1 MQNATTTA
9 PVPLAGE
16 DVHRIDIPS
25 ATEDPAAYVTALL
38 DVAGDHDPFDV
49 IAKTPVWAAQLFA
62 DLPTELAETVPEPGE
77 WPAAFI
83 VGHLFDVDIVY
94 GFRWR
99 LVATE
104 DNPVYPGYDEQLWAP
119 LPRLPFRQ
127 MLDAW
132 TGLRASNVALLAALT
147 PEDWQRTGRHGEQGG
162 ETMEVMIRKVVGHDI
177 AHINQIYR
185 AIRLV
190 RRAAGLDLAELDA
203 TYASLGLR

>member
-1 MQNATTTA
+1 MTIASTD
-9 PVPLAGE
+9 VP
-16 DVHRIDIPS
+16 RIDIPS
-25 ATEDPAAYVTALL
+25 ATKEPAAYVTALL
-38 DVAGDHDPFDV
+38 EVAAERDPFDV
-49 IAKTPVWAAQLFA
+49 LAKTPVWAARLFA
-62 DLPTELAETVPEPGE
+62 DLPTELAETVPEEGE
-77 WPAAFI
+77 WPAAFT

-104 DNPVYPGYDEQLWAP
+104 DAPVYPGYDEEKWAP

-147 PEDWQRTGRHGEQGG
+147 PEDWQRTGHHGEQGG
-162 ETMEVMIRKVVGHDI
+162 ETMEVMIKKVVGHDI

-190 RRAAGLDLAELDA
+190 REAAGLEVAELDA
-203 TYASLGLR
+203 TYLALGL

>member
-1 MQNATTTA
+1 MTA
-9 PVPLAGE
+9 PTVNPTVT

-38 DVAGDHDPFDV
+38 DVAADRDWHSV
-49 IAKTPVWAAQLFA
+49 LSQTTVWATRLFA

-77 WPAAFI
+77 WPAAFV
-83 VGHLFDVDIVY
+83 VGHLFDVDVVY

-104 DNPVYPGYDEQLWAP
+104 DNPVYPGYDERLWAP

-132 TGLRASNVALLAALT
+132 SGMRASNVALLASFTA
-147 PEDWQRTGRHGEQGG
+147 EDWQRTGRHGEQGG
-162 ETMEVMIRKVVGHDI
+162 ETMEVMIRKVIGHDI

-190 RRAAGLDLAELDA
+190 REANGLEVETLDA
-203 TYASLGLR
+203 AYESFGLR

>member
-1 MQNATTTA
+1 MTVSSTE
-9 PVPLAGE
+9 VP
-16 DVHRIDIPS
+16 RIDIPS

-38 DVAGDHDPFDV
+38 EVAAERDPFDV
-49 IAKTPVWAAQLFA
+49 LAKTPVWAARLFA
-62 DLPTELAETVPEPGE
+62 DLPTELAETVPEEGE
-77 WPAAFI
+77 WPAAFT

-104 DNPVYPGYDEQLWAP
+104 DAPVYPGYDEEKWAP

-132 TGLRASNVALLAALT
+132 TGLRASNVALLAALP
-147 PEDWQRTGRHGEQGG
+147 PEDWQRTGHHGEQGG
-162 ETMEVMIRKVVGHDI
+162 ETMEVMIKKVVGHDI

-190 RRAAGLDLAELDA
+190 RQAAGLDVAELDA
-203 TYASLGLR
+203 TYLSLGL

>member
-1 MQNATTTA
+1 MSVTTEA
-9 PVPLAGE
+9 
-16 DVHRIDIPS
+16 VHRIDIPS
-25 ATEDPAAYVTALL
+25 ATTDPAAYVTALL
-38 DVAGDHDPFDV
+38 ETAGDRDPFAV
-49 IAKTPVWAAQLFA
+49 MALTPVWAARLFEE
-62 DLPTELAETVPEPGE
+62 LPVELLAEVPEEGE
-77 WPAAFI
+77 WPAAHV

-104 DNPVYPGYDEQLWAP
+104 ENPVYPGYDEELWAP
-119 LPRLPFRQ
+119 LPRLPFRA

-132 TGLRASNVALLAALT
+132 TGLRAANVALLTAL
-147 PEDWQRTGRHGEQGG
+147 PAEDWQRTGRHGEQGG

-190 RRAAGLDLAELDA
+190 RLAAGLDVVRLDEV
-203 TYASLGLR
+203 YQDLGLV

>member
-1 MQNATTTA
+1 MTITTPALST
-9 PVPLAGE
+9 VP
-16 DVHRIDIPS
+16 RIDIPS
-25 ATEDPAAYVTALL
+25 ATEDPASYVTALL
-38 DVAGDHDPFDV
+38 EVAAERDPFDV
-49 IAKTPVWAAQLFA
+49 LAKTPVWARQLFA
-62 DLPTELAETVPEPGE
+62 DLPTELAETVPEEGE
-77 WPAAFI
+77 WPAAFV

-104 DNPVYPGYDEQLWAP
+104 DNPVYPGYDEEKWAP

-132 TGLRASNVALLAALT
+132 TGLRATNVALLAALT

-162 ETMEVMIRKVVGHDI
+162 ETMEVMIQKVVGHDI

-190 RRAAGLDLAELDA
+190 RQTAGLDVTELDA
-203 TYASLGLR
+203 TYLSFSL

>member
-1 MQNATTTA
+1 MTITTD
-9 PVPLAGE
+9 VP
-16 DVHRIDIPS
+16 RIDIPS

-38 DVAGDHDPFDV
+38 EVAAERDPFDV
-49 IAKTPVWAAQLFA
+49 LAKTPVWARQLFA
-62 DLPTELAETVPEPGE
+62 DLPTELAETVPEEGE
-77 WPAAFI
+77 WPAAFV

-104 DNPVYPGYDEQLWAP
+104 DNPVYPGYDEEKWAP

-132 TGLRASNVALLAALT
+132 TGLRATNVALLAALT

-162 ETMEVMIRKVVGHDI
+162 ETMEVMIQKVVGHDI

-190 RRAAGLDLAELDA
+190 RQTAGLDVTELDA
-203 TYASLGLR
+203 TYLSFSL

>member
-1 MQNATTTA
+1 MTVTSTE
-9 PVPLAGE
+9 VP
-16 DVHRIDIPS
+16 RIDIPS

-38 DVAGDHDPFDV
+38 EVAAERDPFDV
-49 IAKTPVWAAQLFA
+49 LAKTPVWAARLFA
-62 DLPTELAETVPEPGE
+62 DLPTELAETVPEEGE
-77 WPAAFI
+77 WPAAFT

-104 DNPVYPGYDEQLWAP
+104 DAPVYPGYDEEKWAP

-132 TGLRASNVALLAALT
+132 TGLRASNVALLAALP
-147 PEDWQRTGRHGEQGG
+147 PEAWQRTGHHGEQGG
-162 ETMEVMIRKVVGHDI
+162 ETMEVMIKKVVGHDI

-190 RRAAGLDLAELDA
+190 REAAGLEVAELDA
-203 TYASLGLR
+203 TYLSLGL

>member
-1 MQNATTTA
+1 MTVSTTE
-9 PVPLAGE
+9 VP
-16 DVHRIDIPS
+16 RIDIPS

-38 DVAGDHDPFDV
+38 EVAAERDPFDV
-49 IAKTPVWAAQLFA
+49 LAKTPVWAARLFA
-62 DLPTELAETVPEPGE
+62 DLPTELAETVPEEGE
-77 WPAAFI
+77 WPAAFT

-104 DNPVYPGYDEQLWAP
+104 DAPVYPGYDEERWAP

-132 TGLRASNVALLAALT
+132 TGLRASNVALLAALP
-147 PEDWQRTGRHGEQGG
+147 PEDWQRTGHHGEQGG
-162 ETMEVMIRKVVGHDI
+162 ETMEVMIKKVVGHDI

-190 RRAAGLDLAELDA
+190 RQAAGLDVAELDA
-203 TYASLGLR
+203 TYLSLGL

>member
-1 MQNATTTA
+1 MTVSSTE
-9 PVPLAGE
+9 VP
-16 DVHRIDIPS
+16 RIDIPS

-38 DVAGDHDPFDV
+38 EVAAERDPFHV
-49 IAKTPVWAAQLFA
+49 LAKTPVWAARLFA
-62 DLPTELAETVPEPGE
+62 DLPTELAETVPEEGE
-77 WPAAFI
+77 WPAAFT

-104 DNPVYPGYDEQLWAP
+104 DAPVYPGYDEEKWAP

-132 TGLRASNVALLAALT
+132 TGLRASNVALLAALP
-147 PEDWQRTGRHGEQGG
+147 PEDWQRTGHHGEQGG
-162 ETMEVMIRKVVGHDI
+162 ETMEVMIKKVVGHDI

-190 RRAAGLDLAELDA
+190 RQAAGLDVAELDA
-203 TYASLGLR
+203 TYLSLGL

>member
-1 MQNATTTA
+1 MTTRTAAGSTATH
-9 PVPLAGE
+9 G
-16 DVHRIDIPS
+16 VHRIDIPS
-25 ATEDPAAYVTALL
+25 ATEDPAAYVSALL
-38 DVAGDHDPFDV
+38 EVAGERDAFDV
-49 IAKTPVWAAQLFA
+49 LAKTPVWAARLFA
-62 DLPTELAETVPEPGE
+62 DLSTELAETVPEPGE

-119 LPRLPFRQ
+119 LPRLPFRR

-132 TGLRASNVALLAALT
+132 TGLRASNVALLAALS

-162 ETMEVMIRKVVGHDI
+162 ESMEVMIRKVIGHDI

-190 RRAAGLDLAELDA
+190 REAAGLDVAELDA
-203 TYASLGLR
+203 TYESLGLR

>member
-1 MQNATTTA
+1 MTITTTD
-9 PVPLAGE
+9 VP
-16 DVHRIDIPS
+16 RIDIPS

-38 DVAGDHDPFDV
+38 EVAAERDPFDV
-49 IAKTPVWAAQLFA
+49 LAKTPVWARQLFA
-62 DLPTELAETVPEPGE
+62 DLPTELAETVPEEGE
-77 WPAAFI
+77 WPAAFV

-104 DNPVYPGYDEQLWAP
+104 DNPVYPGYDEEKWAP

-132 TGLRASNVALLAALT
+132 TGLRATNVALLAALT

-162 ETMEVMIRKVVGHDI
+162 ETMEVMIQKVVGHDI

-190 RRAAGLDLAELDA
+190 RQAAGLDVTELDA
-203 TYASLGLR
+203 TYLSFSL

>member
-1 MQNATTTA
+1 MTVTDTD
-9 PVPLAGE
+9 VP
-16 DVHRIDIPS
+16 RIDIPS

-38 DVAGDHDPFDV
+38 EVAAERDPFDV
-49 IAKTPVWAAQLFA
+49 LAKTPVWAARLFA
-62 DLPTELAETVPEPGE
+62 DLPTELAETVPEEGE
-77 WPAAFI
+77 WPAAFT

-104 DNPVYPGYDEQLWAP
+104 DAPVYPGYDEEKWAP

-132 TGLRASNVALLAALT
+132 TGLRASNVALLAGLS
-147 PEDWQRTGRHGEQGG
+147 PEDWQRTGHHGEQGG
-162 ETMEVMIRKVVGHDI
+162 ETMEVMIKKVVGHDI

-185 AIRLV
+185 AIRMV
-190 RRAAGLDLAELDA
+190 RQAAGLDVAELDA
-203 TYASLGLR
+203 TYLSLGL

>member
-1 MQNATTTA
+1 MTVTSTE
-9 PVPLAGE
+9 VP
-16 DVHRIDIPS
+16 RIDIPS

-38 DVAGDHDPFDV
+38 EVAAERDPFDV
-49 IAKTPVWAAQLFA
+49 LAKTPVWAARLFA
-62 DLPTELAETVPEPGE
+62 DLPTELAETVPEEGE
-77 WPAAFI
+77 WPAAFT

-104 DNPVYPGYDEQLWAP
+104 DAPVYPGYDEEKWAP

-132 TGLRASNVALLAALT
+132 TGLRASNVALLAALP
-147 PEDWQRTGRHGEQGG
+147 PEDWQRTGHHGEQGG
-162 ETMEVMIRKVVGHDI
+162 ETMEVMIKKVVGHDI

-190 RRAAGLDLAELDA
+190 RQAAGLEVAELDA
-203 TYASLGLR
+203 TYLSLGL

>member
-1 MQNATTTA
+1 MTTSTTTGSA
-9 PVPLAGE
+9 VTTDG
-16 DVHRIDIPS
+16 VHRIDIPS
-25 ATEDPAAYVTALL
+25 ATEDPAAYVSALL
-38 DVAGDHDPFDV
+38 EVAGERDAFDV
-49 IAKTPVWAAQLFA
+49 LAKTPVWAARLFA
-62 DLPTELAETVPEPGE
+62 DLPTDLAETVPEPGE

-147 PEDWQRTGRHGEQGG
+147 PEERQRTGRHGEQGG
-162 ETMEVMIRKVVGHDI
+162 ETMEVMIRKVIGHDI

-190 RRAAGLDLAELDA
+190 REAAGLDVAELDA
-203 TYASLGLR
+203 TYESLGLR

>member
-1 MQNATTTA
+1 MTVTSTE
-9 PVPLAGE
+9 VP
-16 DVHRIDIPS
+16 RIDIPS

-38 DVAGDHDPFDV
+38 EVAAERDPFDV
-49 IAKTPVWAAQLFA
+49 LAKTPVWAARLFA
-62 DLPTELAETVPEPGE
+62 DLPTELAETVPEEGE
-77 WPAAFI
+77 WPAAFT

-104 DNPVYPGYDEQLWAP
+104 DAPVYPGYDEEKWAP

-132 TGLRASNVALLAALT
+132 TGLRASNVALLAALP
-147 PEDWQRTGRHGEQGG
+147 PEAWQRTGHHGEQGG
-162 ETMEVMIRKVVGHDI
+162 ETMEVMIKKVVGHDI

-190 RRAAGLDLAELDA
+190 RQAAGLDVAELDA
-203 TYASLGLR
+203 TYLSLGL

>member
-1 MQNATTTA
+1 MTITATE
-9 PVPLAGE
+9 VP
-16 DVHRIDIPS
+16 RIDIPS

-38 DVAGDHDPFDV
+38 EVAAERDPFDV
-49 IAKTPVWAAQLFA
+49 LAKTPIWARQLFA
-62 DLPTELAETVPEPGE
+62 DLPTELAETVPEEGE
-77 WPAAFI
+77 WPAAFV

-104 DNPVYPGYDEQLWAP
+104 DNPVYPGYDEEKWAP

-132 TGLRASNVALLAALT
+132 TGLRASNVALLAPMSA
-147 PEDWQRTGRHGEQGG
+147 EDWQRTGRHGEQGG
-162 ETMEVMIRKVVGHDI
+162 ETMEVMIKKVVGHDI

-190 RRAAGLDLAELDA
+190 RLGAGLDVADLDA
-203 TYASLGLR
+203 TYLSLGL

>member
-1 MQNATTTA
+1 MTTSTTTGSA
-9 PVPLAGE
+9 VTTDG
-16 DVHRIDIPS
+16 VHRIDIPS
-25 ATEDPAAYVTALL
+25 ATEDPAAYVSALL
-38 DVAGDHDPFDV
+38 EVAGERDAFDV
-49 IAKTPVWAAQLFA
+49 LAKTPVWAARLFA
-62 DLPTELAETVPEPGE
+62 DLPTDLAETVPEPGE

-147 PEDWQRTGRHGEQGG
+147 PEEWQRTGRHGEQGG
-162 ETMEVMIRKVVGHDI
+162 ETMEVMIRKVIGHDI

-190 RRAAGLDLAELDA
+190 REAAGLDVAELDA
-203 TYASLGLR
+203 TYESLGLR

>member
-1 MQNATTTA
+1 MTVTSTE
-9 PVPLAGE
+9 VP
-16 DVHRIDIPS
+16 RIDIPS

-38 DVAGDHDPFDV
+38 EVAAERDPFDV
-49 IAKTPVWAAQLFA
+49 LAKTPVWAARLFA
-62 DLPTELAETVPEPGE
+62 DLPTELAETVPEEGE
-77 WPAAFI
+77 WPAAFT

-104 DNPVYPGYDEQLWAP
+104 DAPVYPGYDEEKWAP

-132 TGLRASNVALLAALT
+132 TGLRASNVALLAALP
-147 PEDWQRTGRHGEQGG
+147 PEDWQRTGHHGEQGG
-162 ETMEVMIRKVVGHDI
+162 ETMEVMIKKVVGHDI

-190 RRAAGLDLAELDA
+190 REAAGLEVAELDA
-203 TYASLGLR
+203 TYLSLGL

>member
-1 MQNATTTA
+1 MTTSTA
-9 PVPLAGE
+9 QASAS
-16 DVHRIDIPS
+16 VHRIDIPS
-25 ATEDPAAYVTALL
+25 ATEDPAAYVAALL
-38 DVAGDHDPFDV
+38 EVAGDRDAFDV
-49 IAKTPVWAAQLFA
+49 LAKTPVWAAQLFA
-62 DLPTELAETVPEPGE
+62 DLPTDLAETVPEPGE

-147 PEDWQRTGRHGEQGG
+147 PEDRQRTGRHGEQGG
-162 ETMEVMIRKVVGHDI
+162 ETMEVMIRKVIGHDI

-190 RRAAGLDLAELDA
+190 REAAGLDVAELDA
-203 TYASLGLR
+203 TYTSLGLR

>member
-1 MQNATTTA
+1 MTTHTAQTAAAT
-9 PVPLAGE
+9 
-16 DVHRIDIPS
+16 VHRIDIPS

-38 DVAGDHDPFDV
+38 EVAGDRDAFDV
-49 IAKTPVWAAQLFA
+49 LAKTPVWAARLFA
-62 DLPTELAETVPEPGE
+62 DLPTDLAETVPEPGE

-147 PEDWQRTGRHGEQGG
+147 PEDRQRTGRHGEQGG

-190 RRAAGLDLAELDA
+190 REAAGLDVAELDA
-203 TYASLGLR
+203 TYESLGLR

>member
-1 MQNATTTA
+1 MTVTDTE
-9 PVPLAGE
+9 VP
-16 DVHRIDIPS
+16 RIDIPS
-25 ATEDPAAYVTALL
+25 ATDDPAAYVTALL
-38 DVAGDHDPFDV
+38 EVAAERDPFDV
-49 IAKTPVWAAQLFA
+49 LAKTPVWAARLFA
-62 DLPTELAETVPEPGE
+62 DLPTELAETVPEEGE
-77 WPAAFI
+77 WPAAFT

-104 DNPVYPGYDEQLWAP
+104 DAPVYPGYDEEKWAP

-132 TGLRASNVALLAALT
+132 TGLRASNVALLAALS
-147 PEDWQRTGRHGEQGG
+147 PEDWQRTGHHGEQGG
-162 ETMEVMIRKVVGHDI
+162 ETMEVMIKKVVGHDI

-190 RRAAGLDLAELDA
+190 RQAAGLDVAELDE
-203 TYASLGLR
+203 TYLSLGL